1 MTQGGGGGEGR
12 DEAIRLR
19 EGEEGR
25 GGTRLYDSGRVR
37 RGGKERGYMTQ
48 GG

>member
-25 GGTRLYDSGRVR
+25 GGMR
-37 RGGKERGYMTQ
+37 R
-48 GG
+48 

>member
-1 MTQGGGGGEGR
+1 MRREGR

-25 GGTRLYDSGRVR
+25 GGTRLYDSERVR
-37 RGGKERGYMTQ
+37 REGEGRGYTTQ